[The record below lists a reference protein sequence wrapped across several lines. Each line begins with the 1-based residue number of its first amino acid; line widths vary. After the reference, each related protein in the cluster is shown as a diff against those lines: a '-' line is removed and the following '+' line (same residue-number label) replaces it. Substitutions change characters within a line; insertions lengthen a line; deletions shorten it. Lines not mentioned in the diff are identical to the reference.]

1 MKIQPIRIDGDRLWD
16 SLMEMAEIG
25 ATSKGGCNRQALT
38 NEDRAG
44 RSLFV
49 NWCEEAGCK
58 IKIDKMGNIFAR
70 RPGKDN
76 SLSVLAGSHLDTQ
89 PTGGKYD
96 GVYGVL
102 AGLEVIRSLNDVGLE
117 TELPIEVVC
126 WTNEEGARFSP
137 AMIGS
142 GVWAGEFDIEYGHTR
157 TDKKGKNILDELKR
171 IGYLGEEQCKAGA
184 FKAAYELH
192 IEQGPILEQEKT
204 QIGVVTGVQGMRWYD
219 LIIEG
224 QSCHAGPTPME
235 LRKDPV
241 MGLQLILA
249 RLYKLIEDNTPWSR
263 ITFGDINAIPGSR
276 NTVPEKIIL
285 SVDLRHPD
293 QKILDE
299 LDSIFH
305 AIVKQECNQSG
316 LTGNIENK
324 WNSPAVKF
332 DNKCIDN
339 VQQAVNQLGYK
350 NIQMVSGAGHDSV
363 YVSRVAPTSMI
374 FVPCK
379 DGLSH
384 NELENASKSDLE
396 AGCNVL
402 LFAILNAMSN

>member
-1 MKIQPIRIDGDRLWD
+1 M
-16 SLMEMAEIG
+16 
-25 ATSKGGCNRQALT
+25 
-38 NEDRAG
+38 
-44 RSLFV
+44 V
-49 NWCEEAGCK
+49 
-58 IKIDKMGNIFAR
+58 
-70 RPGKDN
+70 
-76 SLSVLAGSHLDTQ
+76 
-89 PTGGKYD
+89 
-96 GVYGVL
+96 
-102 AGLEVIRSLNDVGLE
+102 
-117 TELPIEVVC
+117 
-126 WTNEEGARFSP
+126 
-137 AMIGS
+137 
-142 GVWAGEFDIEYGHTR
+142 
-157 TDKKGKNILDELKR
+157 
-171 IGYLGEEQCKAGA
+171 
-184 FKAAYELH
+184 
-192 IEQGPILEQEKT
+192 
-204 QIGVVTGVQGMRWYD
+204 
-219 LIIEG
+219 
-224 QSCHAGPTPME
+224 
-235 LRKDPV
+235 
-241 MGLQLILA
+241 
-249 RLYKLIEDNTPWSR
+249 
-263 ITFGDINAIPGSR
+263 GDINAIPGSR